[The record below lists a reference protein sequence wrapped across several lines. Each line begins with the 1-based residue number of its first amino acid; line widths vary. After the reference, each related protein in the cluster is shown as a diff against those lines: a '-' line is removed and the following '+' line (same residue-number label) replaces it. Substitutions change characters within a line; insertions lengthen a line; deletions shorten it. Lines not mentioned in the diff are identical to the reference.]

1 MPKQAVLLTKSQNMI
16 NFMKVR
22 HREHIVMQ
30 AEGEIEKKYETLPSG
45 LYEASDVGGPFTTVY
60 AFKPIETVD
69 KLIKF
74 KTGVVRDTLQMVDDF
89 FSDKTKR
96 LYEDMQIAR
105 KMGIIFYGPPGTGK
119 TATAMIL
126 MREITIQ
133 RPDTICIDFTGK
145 RLGFMRE
152 VIRRLRRIQNGP
164 IIAFMD
170 EVEEAFSGNE
180 TEYLTFLDGTDSVN
194 DFIFLGCTNFLDK
207 IPRRIRERKSR
218 IKHTI
223 EIKSLPQEIYVEY
236 IKAKIRNISESE
248 VTKIAF
254 LAEDKGLTIDEL
266 KNCLI
271 DYHIEGMDI
280 EKAIHNAKKYDK
292 QDDW

>member
-1 MPKQAVLLTKSQNMI
+1 
-16 NFMKVR
+16 MKVR
-22 HREHIVMQ
+22 NREHIVMQ

-45 LYEASDVGGPFTTVY
+45 LYEAEDVGGPFSTVY

-74 KTGVVRDTLQMVDDF
+74 RTGVVKDTLLMVDDF

-133 RPDTICIDFTGK
+133 KPDTICIDFTGK
-145 RLGFMRE
+145 RLSFIRE

-236 IKAKIRNISESE
+236 IKAKIRNISEGE

-271 DYHIEGMDI
+271 DYHIEGMGI

-292 QDDW
+292 QEDW

>member
-1 MPKQAVLLTKSQNMI
+1 
-16 NFMKVR
+16 
-22 HREHIVMQ
+22 MQ